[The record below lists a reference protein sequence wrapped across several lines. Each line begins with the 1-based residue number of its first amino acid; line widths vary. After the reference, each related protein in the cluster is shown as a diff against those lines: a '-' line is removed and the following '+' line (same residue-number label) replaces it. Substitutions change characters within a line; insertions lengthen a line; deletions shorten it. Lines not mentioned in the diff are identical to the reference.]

1 MSTKFYTLLTDIG
14 AAKLASAAALGVPLK
29 ITHMAVGDGGGVL
42 PTPDAKQTALVNEKR
57 RAALNMLYIDPQN
70 SSQIIAEQVIPE
82 NEGGWWIREVG
93 LFDESGALIAVGNCP
108 ESYKPQLA
116 EGSGRTQTVRM
127 VLITSS
133 TDNITLKIDPAVV
146 LATRKYVD
154 DKALELKVYADDQ
167 MAKHLAAP
175 DPHSQYAPKASPT
188 FTGTP
193 KAPTPA
199 AGNNTTQ
206 VATTAFVQ
214 AALTALINGAP
225 ATLDTLKEIAAAINN
240 DPNFSTTIN
249 NALALKAPLSSP
261 ALTGTPTAPTAAQS
275 VNNTQIATT
284 AFVKSAIAGMVGS
297 APAALDT
304 LNELAAALGNDP
316 NFATTMLNALA
327 GIRARSADFRETLN
341 TRREKSW
348 HKTTVGEVVKEIAAR
363 HKLKMALGKDLSD
376 KPVEHIDQTNESDGS
391 FLMRLAR
398 QYGAIASVKNGNL
411 LFIRQGQG
419 KSASGKPLPV
429 ISITR
434 KDGDSHRFTL
444 ADRGAYT
451 GVIASWL
458 HTREPTKKEST
469 TVKRKRRTK
478 KQKKEPEAKQGDYL
492 VGTDENVLVLNRTYA
507 NRSNAE
513 RAAKMQWERLQRGV
527 ASFSLQLAEGRADLY
542 TEMPVKVSGFKQ
554 PIDDAEWTITTL
566 THTVSPDNG
575 FTTSLELEVR
585 IDDFEME

>member
-29 ITHMAVGDGGGVL
+29 ITHMAVGDGGGAL

-154 DKALELKVYADDQ
+154 DEVLELKLYVDDQ
-167 MAKHLAAP
+167 MRNHIAAQ
-175 DPHSQYAPKASPT
+175 DPHTQYAQKHNPT
-188 FTGTP
+188 FTGEP

-199 AGNNTTQ
+199 AGNNTTRI
-206 VATTAFVQ
+206 ATTEFVQ
-214 AALTALINGAP
+214 AAITALINGAP

-240 DPNFSTTIN
+240 DPKFSTTIN

-327 GIRARSADFRETLN
+327 GKQPLDNTLTN
-341 TRREKSW
+341 LS
-348 HKTTVGEVVKEIAAR
+348 
-363 HKLKMALGKDLSD
+363 GKDVAGLLTYLQLGEAAKRDVGTGNNQLPDMSAFGMSRNG
-376 KPVEHIDQTNESDGS
+376 QTAWDI
-391 FLMRLAR
+391 LP
-398 QYGAIASVKNGNL
+398 NGM
-411 LFIRQGQG
+411 IRQAGTVTLTPVGNFNAQVLGGVTYYTHYYRVNFPRQFPNAQIATLATLASYSYSTQATMAG
-419 KSASGKPLPV
+419 KSLATHRDTDSGTDV
-429 ISITR
+429 SRT
-434 KDGDSHRFTL
+434 RFTV
-444 ADRGAYT
+444 AYT
-451 GVIASWL
+451 TPNLGETPTL
-458 HTREPTKKEST
+458 HF
-469 TVKRKRRTK
+469 
-478 KQKKEPEAKQGDYL
+478 EAIGY
-492 VGTDENVLVLNRTYA
+492 
-507 NRSNAE
+507 
-513 RAAKMQWERLQRGV
+513 
-527 ASFSLQLAEGRADLY
+527 
-542 TEMPVKVSGFKQ
+542 
-554 PIDDAEWTITTL
+554 
-566 THTVSPDNG
+566 
-575 FTTSLELEVR
+575 
-585 IDDFEME
+585 

>member
-1 MSTKFYTLLTDIG
+1 MLRTVPYQELQYQRSWRHAANSRVNRRPSTQFLGPDNDMLTL
-14 AAKLASAAALGVPLK
+14 S
-29 ITHMAVGDGGGVL
+29 GVL
-42 PTPDAKQTALVNEKR
+42 MPEVTGGRLSLLALEQ
-57 RAALNMLYIDPQN
+57 M
-70 SSQIIAEQVIPE
+70 AEQGKAWP
-82 NEGGWWIREVG
+82 
-93 LFDESGALIAVGNCP
+93 LI
-108 ESYKPQLA
+108 
-116 EGSGRTQTVRM
+116 EGSGTIYGMYVIEGLNQTKTEFFRDGMPRRGAV
-127 VLITSS
+127 
-133 TDNITLKIDPAVV
+133 ITLALGWKGQPLFPKGAF
-146 LATRKYVD
+146 TVD
-154 DKALELKVYADDQ
+154 EIE
-167 MAKHLAAP
+167 HTGAP
-175 DPHSQYAPKASPT
+175 DR
-188 FTGTP
+188 
-193 KAPTPA
+193 
-199 AGNNTTQ
+199 
-206 VATTAFVQ
+206 
-214 AALTALINGAP
+214 LT
-225 ATLDTLKEIAAAINN
+225 
-240 DPNFSTTIN
+240 
-249 NALALKAPLSSP
+249 
-261 ALTGTPTAPTAAQS
+261 
-275 VNNTQIATT
+275 
-284 AFVKSAIAGMVGS
+284 
-297 APAALDT
+297 
-304 LNELAAALGNDP
+304 
-316 NFATTMLNALA
+316 
-327 GIRARSADFRETLN
+327 IRARSADFRETLN

-363 HKLKMALGKDLSD
+363 HKLKMALGEDLSD
-376 KPVEHIDQTNESDGS
+376 KLVEHIDQTNESDGS

-429 ISITR
+429 ITITR

-458 HTREPTKKEST
+458 HTREPAKKEST

-513 RAAKMQWERLQRGV
+513 RAAKMQWELLQRGV